1 MKLSVCFLLGFL
13 VLIFARCEKVIDIP
27 LDDVEKQIVVEGI
40 ARNFPGESYVLLSR
54 TASSDVNI
62 NTIEKLSGATVS
74 VRDNVGN
81 EFVFVE
87 DVSQIGKYI
96 HPTFAVEAN
105 RQYHLTV
112 DYQGLVLL
120 GTSTSLTVPQIDS
133 LSVFLNTSGFG
144 TEPGDSDYVMV
155 YTVTDNA
162 FEKNYY
168 RFVVYIN
175 GVKDDAYFIETDDLG
190 NGSTYTAPFFGL
202 RFDSHDT
209 VYAELWSMDKAN
221 YAYFSG
227 VYNVLNQSP
236 FSAAPG
242 NPPSNIENGIG
253 HFGAFMIDTMTVII
267 P

>member
-1 MKLSVCFLLGFL
+1 MRLRVCFLMVFSAL
-13 VLIFARCEKVIDIP
+13 VFARCEKVIDIP

-54 TASSDVNI
+54 TVSSDVSI
-62 NTIEKLSGATVS
+62 NTIERLSGAVVA

-81 EFVFVE
+81 EFLFEE
-87 DVSQIGKYI
+87 DAGQIGKYI
-96 HPTFAVEAN
+96 HPSFAVEAN
-105 RQYHLTV
+105 RQYYLTV
-112 DYQGLVLL
+112 DYQGVVLS

-133 LSVFLNTSGFG
+133 LSVFLNTTGFG
-144 TEPGDSDYVMV
+144 SEPEDSNYVMV

-175 GVKDDAYFIETDDLG
+175 GVKDDTYFIETDDLG
-190 NGSTYTAPFFGL
+190 NGETYTAPFFGL
-202 RFDSHDT
+202 SFDSHDT

-242 NPPSNIENGIG
+242 NPPSNIQNGIG
-253 HFGAFMIDTMTVII
+253 HFGAFMIDTVTIII